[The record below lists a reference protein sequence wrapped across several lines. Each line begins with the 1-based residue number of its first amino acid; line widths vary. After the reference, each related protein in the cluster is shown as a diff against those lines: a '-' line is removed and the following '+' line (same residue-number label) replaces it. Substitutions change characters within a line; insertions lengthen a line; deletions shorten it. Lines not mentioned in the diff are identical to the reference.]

1 MNSRPGAED
10 VLKRII
16 PPLTVWA
23 VGKLLDQPRVKVAVA
38 KIDQKV
44 YGRVRRVRRNADRV
58 WYAAGAA
65 AIVIG
70 IGLLAKGAKR

>member
-1 MNSRPGAED
+1 MTRKPGTAD
-10 VLKRII
+10 VLRRVI

-23 VGKLLDQPRVKVAVA
+23 VGKLLDQPRVKTAVE
-38 KIDQKV
+38 KIDHQV
-44 YGRVRRVRRNADRV
+44 YGKVRKARRNDRA

-70 IGLLAKGAKR
+70 IGLLAKGGRR

>member
-1 MNSRPGAED
+1 MNRKPGTAD
-10 VLKRII
+10 MLKRII

-23 VGKLLDQPRVKVAVA
+23 VGKLLDQPRVKTAVE
-38 KIDQKV
+38 KIDHKV
-44 YGRVRRVRRNADRV
+44 YGGARKMRRNSDRA

-70 IGLLAKGAKR
+70 IGLLAKGTRR